1 MLQPGFKVAITVRN
15 TCNMLGH
22 TCCAAGLV
30 FLQFDLRN
38 GMLRKKYDT
47 LKYVAQRM
55 AVGVQAGAYLVP
67 TSCCLLPGQGHQPAF
82 AYV

>member
-1 MLQPGFKVAITVRN
+1 
-15 TCNMLGH
+15 
-22 TCCAAGLV
+22 
-30 FLQFDLRN
+30 
-38 GMLRKKYDT
+38 
-47 LKYVAQRM
+47 M